1 MAKKSAV
8 SQYLAQI
15 GREGGKAK
23 VKKGFGKLS
32 KARRREIAKQGGAAR
47 WGKKAED
54 CASHGGQVEQIRAE
68 ILAALAG
75 VVPGPARIPMVS
87 AGTGQGL
94 RRPEGGLWA

>member
-47 WGKKAED
+47 WGK
-54 CASHGGQVEQIRAE
+54 RAE
-68 ILAALAG
+68 
-75 VVPGPARIPMVS
+75 
-87 AGTGQGL
+87 
-94 RRPEGGLWA
+94 E